1 MEAIWLKYIVVFA
14 MLYSYSRF
22 YKYTCKNKLSDL
34 KRSIINWVHKQTLT
48 IYVAWLALT
57 SSGLNISETKLKV
70 FKHRIFRSWRRRSD
84 MISSQLVRKLL
95 SLKFILNK
103 LHTLIP
109 MCALVIY
116 KSQGII
122 YSYSIVYFKIYYL
135 PKLPATRSGSN

>member
-1 MEAIWLKYIVVFA
+1 
-14 MLYSYSRF
+14 
-22 YKYTCKNKLSDL
+22 
-34 KRSIINWVHKQTLT
+34 
-48 IYVAWLALT
+48 
-57 SSGLNISETKLKV
+57 
-70 FKHRIFRSWRRRSD
+70 

-122 YSYSIVYFKIYYL
+122 YYL